1 MSSQNELKQ
10 AKQQSQDL
18 RQTDDFLTAVRQPGY
33 AEKERMN
40 KPSPLEGN
48 PSRQLNGRPKMP
60 RVDSFSRFSDPPAP
74 PPQQPLPEKPDA
86 PPRSGSES
94 FSPLKR
100 SDTDKPKSLSTSSP
114 ISRESSQI
122 LSLIEA
128 LSIAKREIDTQGT
141 RIKELEDLLREEKT
155 ARESAEDKAKKLEIL
170 DQGEGK
176 EENKTEKLH
185 QEAREEGLPV
195 KQEQDSVNP
204 AGEPNGTI
212 LPSEIPSLPENKE
225 AESSAKAHAEQLQ
238 LRLDTMAEEMEEMR
252 KQMACFRERAETAED
267 ETVQSRK
274 SLAEMIENLRE
285 ERTKKS
291 AATATESNTDGSND
305 DPAKTVEHSILT
317 ENGVAK
323 IGVPAQNFDP
333 GFAKSKEEDPT
344 SNVTTSLQRRQYLE
358 EASPYA
364 SIFGVV
370 LLGVGLMAYLN
381 GWQKLDK

>member
-1 MSSQNELKQ
+1 LKQ

-18 RQTDDFLTAVRQPGY
+18 RQTDDFLTAIRQPGY
-33 AEKERMN
+33 AEKERLN

-100 SDTDKPKSLSTSSP
+100 SDTDKAKSMSTSSP
-114 ISRESSQI
+114 VSRESSQI

-155 ARESAEDKAKKLEIL
+155 ARESAEDKAKKLETPTPA
-170 DQGEGK
+170 
-176 EENKTEKLH
+176 EEEIKTEKAH
-185 QEAREEGLPV
+185 QEALEEGLFV
-195 KQEQDSVNP
+195 KQEQDGVNST
-204 AGEPNGTI
+204 GEPNGTI
-212 LPSEIPSLPENKE
+212 LCSEVPSLPENKE
-225 AESSAKAHAEQLQ
+225 AEFSAKAHAEQLQ
-238 LRLDTMAEEMEEMR
+238 RRLDTMAGETEEMR
-252 KQMACFRERAETAED
+252 KQMASFRERAETAED

-274 SLAEMIENLRE
+274 SLAEMIETLRQ
-285 ERTKKS
+285 ERIEKA
-291 AATATESNTDGSND
+291 AATATEVKTDGSND
-305 DPAKTVEHSILT
+305 DPTKSIFDHSILT
-317 ENGVAK
+317 ENGVAE
-323 IGVPAQNFDP
+323 IGTPAQNFDP
-333 GFAKSKEEDPT
+333 GSVKSQEEDPT